1 MAGLARPARRGHI
14 VGGIRNTG
22 LKRAI
27 MITLKNVLAVLILGL
42 AVTTSASCGFA
53 QESGLH
59 MSAARAAAIQEC
71 STRASKYLELA
82 WGIVEIQVY
91 RTCMAEHHQM
101 E

>member
-1 MAGLARPARRGHI
+1 
-14 VGGIRNTG
+14 
-22 LKRAI
+22 

-53 QESGLH
+53 QEPGLH

>member
-1 MAGLARPARRGHI
+1 
-14 VGGIRNTG
+14 
-22 LKRAI
+22 
-27 MITLKNVLAVLILGL
+27 MITLKNGLAVLILGL

-53 QESGLH
+53 QEPGLR